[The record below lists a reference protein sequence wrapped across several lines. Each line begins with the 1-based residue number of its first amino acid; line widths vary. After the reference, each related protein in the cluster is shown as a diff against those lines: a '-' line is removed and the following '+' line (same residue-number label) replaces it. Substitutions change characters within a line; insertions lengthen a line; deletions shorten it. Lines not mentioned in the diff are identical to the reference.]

1 MAGQTGKALMKI
13 QRYTRAALAAA
24 LTVIALG
31 SLSACASETQASVPQ
46 ESDVLSMQLPNDV
59 SAEGVVLA
67 AVLLSTS
74 DIELALAEGLVT
86 PAEVDLAQAAVDDG
100 TLQQWQ
106 QRAERELAAN

>member
-1 MAGQTGKALMKI
+1 MNTKAIGRLALF
-13 QRYTRAALAAA
+13 AAVASL
-24 LTVIALG
+24 ALG
-31 SLSACASETQASVPQ
+31 SLTACAAESQATAPPT
-46 ESDVLSMQLPNDV
+46 SDILSMDLPTDV
-59 SAEGVVLA
+59 SAQGVVLA

-86 PAEVDLAQAAVDDG
+86 PAEVDLAQAALDDG